1 MKTME
6 GLHLIDGRSC
16 CLCQRRVRFICI
28 FNVCFFFV
36 SGVSASYGSDM
47 FFSSMLAVWPLALA
61 CYERYIYIYRLQHAF
76 VEGVWSGVSAF
87 RIQDLT
93 DNHFADMLLA
103 DERDSNK

>member
-61 CYERYIYIYRLQHAF
+61 CYERYIYIYIVCNMPLLKGCGAVCPLF
-76 VEGVWSGVSAF
+76 VF
-87 RIQDLT
+87 RI
-93 DNHFADMLLA
+93 
-103 DERDSNK
+103 